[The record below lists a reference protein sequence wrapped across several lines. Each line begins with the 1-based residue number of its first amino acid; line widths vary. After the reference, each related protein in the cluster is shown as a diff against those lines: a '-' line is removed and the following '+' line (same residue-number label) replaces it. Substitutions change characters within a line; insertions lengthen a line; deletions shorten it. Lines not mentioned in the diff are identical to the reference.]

1 MWSGMQ
7 RQLFSLQVMSDTLR
21 PHGLQHA
28 RLPGPS
34 LSPRVCSNSCPL
46 SWWCHL
52 TILSSVAPFSCLNF
66 SQNQGLFQWVCSLI
80 RWPRYW
86 SFSFRISP
94 SSEYSGLI
102 SLMIDWFDLLAV
114 QGALNNLL
122 EHHSLKTS
130 DHRFGNKAL
139 RYENLLPGWT
149 QLLTHVPLIP
159 ELLLISNCLE
169 YCYVHVYE
177 VFLMLP
183 FTLLLLLQLLS
194 PTNVSPILLLNENG
208 NRSEE

>member
-1 MWSGMQ
+1 
-7 RQLFSLQVMSDTLR
+7 
-21 PHGLQHA
+21 
-28 RLPGPS
+28 
-34 LSPRVCSNSCPL
+34 
-46 SWWCHL
+46 
-52 TILSSVAPFSCLNF
+52 
-66 SQNQGLFQWVCSLI
+66 
-80 RWPRYW
+80 
-86 SFSFRISP
+86 
-94 SSEYSGLI
+94 
-102 SLMIDWFDLLAV
+102 MIDWFDLLAV
-114 QGALNNLL
+114 QETLNNLL

-139 RYENLLPGWT
+139 KHENLLPGWT